1 MRLSN
6 SLAFRVL
13 GTTLLLSTILV
24 SILASVLN
32 QRLGA
37 GIKESKLESALN
49 ESRSKIFQSENRF
62 LLTSG
67 RTVADFRDTLNRT
80 IVEFQET
87 KGNERNPE
95 VMILQPNSKSDDF
108 YLYERVTNQV
118 SKTSIPK
125 ELRER
130 VMTNK
135 DLVYSYGEIIYP
147 RALVTPVSVERRE
160 DALIIGGKLAIQNY
174 GPFEIYFL
182 FSTAPEEAT
191 ISLISRTLLIGAIAL
206 IVVLLLI
213 VWAVSRQVVTPIRRA
228 AEIAEKLSAGD
239 FAERMNVEGADE
251 IARLATSFNE
261 MASALQNQISRLE
274 NLSRVQQRFV
284 SDVSHELRTPLTTL
298 KMASDL
304 IYRQRQEF
312 EPTIARSAELLSA
325 QLERF
330 ENLLTE
336 LLEVSRFDAG
346 VVNLE
351 PELVDIVALV
361 HKSIDSL
368 KLIAQEHGSEF
379 IYRHPENPVMT
390 VVDPRRFDRIVR
402 NLLNNAI
409 AYGDGLPIEVEVRAG
424 EKSIAVAVRDFGVG
438 LRKGEELR
446 VFDRFWRA
454 DPSRERTRGGT
465 GLGLSIAQE
474 DAQLHSGIIEATG
487 VYGKGSLFVL
497 TIPSDRSEELTER
510 PFSLKLQ

>member
-6 SLAFRVL
+6 SLSFRVL

-49 ESRSKIFQSENRF
+49 ESRSKIFQTENRF
-62 LLTSG
+62 LLTSD

-80 IVEFQET
+80 IVEFQDA

-95 VMILQPNSKSDDF
+95 VMILQANSKSDDF

-118 SKTSIPK
+118 SKESIPFELRKRVLASK
-125 ELRER
+125 ELQ
-130 VMTNK
+130 
-135 DLVYSYGEIIYP
+135 YAYGEIIYP
-147 RALVTPVSVERRE
+147 RPLVTPVSVERRE
-160 DALIIGGKLAIQNY
+160 DALIIGGNLVIEGY
-174 GPFEIYFL
+174 GDFEVYFL
-182 FSTAPEEAT
+182 FSTAPEQAT
-191 ISLISRTLLIGAIAL
+191 ISLISRTLLIGAIVL
-206 IVVLLLI
+206 IIVLLLI
-213 VWAVSRQVVTPIRRA
+213 VWAISRQVVTPVRRA

-261 MASALQNQISRLE
+261 MASALQSQISRLE

-304 IYRQRQEF
+304 IYRQRAEF

-361 HKSIDSL
+361 EKSIDSL
-368 KLIAQEHGSEF
+368 KIIAQEHGSEF
-379 IYRHPENPVMT
+379 HYRPPDKPVMT

-402 NLLNNAI
+402 NLLSNAI
-409 AYGDGLPIEVEVRAG
+409 AYGEGKSIEVEVRSG
-424 EKSIAVAVRDFGVG
+424 EKSIAVAVRDFGIG
-438 LRKGEELR
+438 LRIGEQTR

-454 DPSRERTRGGT
+454 DPSRERSRGGT

-474 DAQLHSGIIEATG
+474 DAQLHGGVIEATG

-497 TIPSDRSEELTER
+497 TIPQDRSEELTER
-510 PFSLKLQ
+510 PFTLKLQ